1 MSDLSIN
8 PTVGAP
14 RPTLPSAPAAATGA
28 PAAPQAPAAPAMAQ
42 DASSVSGTG
51 TLYTEIWAPEVQTP
65 DSAWIMPEPEPIVV
79 KPPCWA
85 APAITQ
91 RWDAEIILP
100 EWPKPPIEGEKFR
113 SWGDPHEVSGDGLK
127 FDNMLTG
134 TFTAFQSASGDLV
147 LQKYQEKDEQGRW
160 AGATLNKAAGIK
172 VGDNT
177 ISYDIKGD
185 QLMIN
190 GKKVSTAP
198 GSNYKLPD
206 GGSVSVAA
214 NGHITVNSAV
224 GDAITIEKQDGYID
238 FSGQVSSSR
247 PSGSVFGSL
256 GTFDA
261 DTDPTNDLRRP
272 DGSVFPITYVPNK
285 SATNQIEEDQAYVDK
300 FLELWRVPTNKD
312 LIPTR

>member
-8 PTVGAP
+8 PTVGTP
-14 RPTLPSAPAAATGA
+14 RPTLPSAPAMAPGS

-51 TLYTEIWAPEVQTP
+51 ALYTEIWAPEVKTP
-65 DSAWIMPEPEPIVV
+65 DSEWIIPEPEPIVV
-79 KPPCWA
+79 KPPVWA

-91 RWDAEIILP
+91 RWDAEIVLP

-177 ISYDIKGD
+177 ISYDIKD
-185 QLMIN
+185 NQLTVN
-190 GKKVSTAP
+190 GKQVSSAP
-198 GSNYKLPD
+198 GSSYQLPD

-214 NGHITVNSAV
+214 NGNITVTSAI
-224 GDAITIEKQDGYID
+224 GDKITVEKRDGYID
-238 FSGQVSSSR
+238 FRGELAASR
-247 PSGSVFGSL
+247 PGGSVFGSL
-256 GTFDA
+256 GTFDE

-272 DGSVFPITYVPNK
+272 DGSLFPITYAPNK
-285 SATNQIEEDQAYVDK
+285 SANNQIGEGQAYVNQ
-300 FLELWRVPTNKD
+300 FLELWRVPTDKD

>member
-1 MSDLSIN
+1 MSDMSIN

-14 RPTLPSAPAAATGA
+14 RLTGPLAPAQGPAA
-28 PAAPQAPAAPAMAQ
+28 PAAPQAPAAPAMEG
-42 DASSVSGTG
+42 DSSSVTARAG
-51 TLYTEIWAPEVQTP
+51 LYTEIWAPEVLTP
-65 DSAWIMPEPEPIVV
+65 ETAPDIPEPAIPQAWSEPKV
-79 KPPCWA
+79 
-85 APAITQ
+85 TE
-91 RWDAEIILP
+91 RWDANIELP
-100 EWPKPPIEGEKFR
+100 PWPAPPIKGGEFR

-147 LQKYQEKDEQGRW
+147 LQKYQEKDEKGRW

-185 QLMIN
+185 QLTIN

-198 GSNYKLPD
+198 GSSYNLPD
-206 GGSVSVAA
+206 GGSVSIAA
-214 NGHITVNSAV
+214 NGHINVKSAM
-224 GDAITIEKQDGYID
+224 GDKITIEKQDGYID
-238 FSGQVSSSR
+238 FRGEVSSSR

-272 DGSVFPITYVPNK
+272 DGSVFPITYDPNK
-285 SATNQIEEDQAYVDK
+285 SANNQIVEGQAYVDK

>member
-1 MSDLSIN
+1 MGDMAVNPNTTSIWSSL
-8 PTVGAP
+8 PAAPSAPVGAP
-14 RPTLPSAPAAATGA
+14 E
-28 PAAPQAPAAPAMAQ
+28 AAPAGSPVPAVAG
-42 DASSVSGTG
+42 DASSVSGTER
-51 TLYTEIWAPEVQTP
+51 LYTQLWTP
-65 DSAWIMPEPEPIVV
+65 DLGMAPGGAPRPADD
-79 KPPCWA
+79 KNWA
-85 APAITQ
+85 AAAVTE
-91 RWDAEIILP
+91 RWDADIPLP
-100 EWPKPPIEGEKFR
+100 EPPRPPIQGAAFQ
-113 SWGDPHEVSGDGLK
+113 SWGDPHEISGDGLK

-198 GSNYKLPD
+198 GSSYQLPD

-214 NGHITVNSAV
+214 NGNITVNSAV

-285 SATNQIEEDQAYVDK
+285 SATNQIAEGQAYVDQ
-300 FLELWRVPTNKD
+300 FLELWRVPTSKD